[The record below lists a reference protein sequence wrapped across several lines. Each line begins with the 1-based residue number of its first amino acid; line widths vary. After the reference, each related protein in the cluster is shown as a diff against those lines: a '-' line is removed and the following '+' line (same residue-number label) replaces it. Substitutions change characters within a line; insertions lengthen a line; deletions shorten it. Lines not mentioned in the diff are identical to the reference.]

1 MICKWVASVSVAGQ
15 EQAPRPED
23 LAAMVVPLGRALAR
37 AEEPVLRDCGL
48 TMWGYRV
55 LLALAGQ
62 PARSQVALAEQIGAD
77 KTRLIPVL
85 DELQESGLIERQPD
99 PADRRARLLSVTPEG
114 QRACATAQARI
125 QRREDELLAI
135 LPPADRVVFL
145 RALEVLL
152 AAEREET
159 SPNPREAPP
168 SS

>member
-1 MICKWVASVSVAGQ
+1 
-15 EQAPRPED
+15 
-23 LAAMVVPLGRALAR
+23 MVVPLGRALAR
-37 AEEPVLRDCGL
+37 AEEPILRDCGL
-48 TMWGYRV
+48 TMWSYRV
-55 LLALAGQ
+55 LLALAGR

-99 PADRRARLLSVTPEG
+99 PADRRARLLSVTPDG
-114 QRACATAQARI
+114 HRACATAQARI

-135 LPPADRVVFL
+135 LPTSDRVVFL